1 MKQEINNK
9 KEILNLTI
17 NKDKVDMINNN
28 DVNLIMENIKDI
40 FYEEV
45 FLDNEEQTLEINEG
59 LVFKRI
65 EDYLKGFFNI
75 KNNLP
80 IQEVKEKPPV
90 ELEDLFQHP
99 CLPYSKLTYYINNRG
114 KNWMLPTIDDFERLS
129 VNIKKNFQ
137 NDLYWSSTPY
147 DHRSYW
153 SFSFK
158 TNKKIIVDI
167 NNYCYVILKQ
177 C

>member
-1 MKQEINNK
+1 M
-9 KEILNLTI
+9 
-17 NKDKVDMINNN
+17 VNNN
-28 DVNLIMENIKDI
+28 DIDLIMEKIKDI

-45 FLDNEEQTLEINEG
+45 CIKHNEELDVLEIDEG
-59 LVFKRI
+59 RFFEKI
-65 EDYLKGFFNI
+65 DDYLKYFFDVNL
-75 KNNLP
+75 KDDDFKEKLP
-80 IQEVKEKPPV
+80 I

-114 KNWMLPTIDDFERLS
+114 KNWMLPTIDDFERLP

-153 SFSFK
+153 VFSFK
-158 TNKKIIVDI
+158 TNKKIIADI
-167 NNYCYVILKQ
+167 NNYCYVILKR